1 MSDPSE
7 FKLPGLTNA
16 HSHAFQRAMAGL
28 AEVQN
33 DPADSFWTW
42 REQMYRYAGLIEP
55 DDLEAIAAQLYVEML
70 KSGYTAV
77 CEFHYL
83 HHQRDG
89 QPYADHAAMSRAL
102 MAAAAQT
109 GIDLCLLPVLYMQG
123 GFDGRPLGARQQRF
137 GHGVDDFLELLAT
150 LRRDEFDALQVGIA
164 LHSLRAVPPVAMRA
178 VLAAEHASGRP
189 IHIHIAEQTAEVD
202 ECLAL
207 RGARP
212 VSWLLDHAEVDT
224 RWTLV
229 HATHVSAQEVQA
241 MADSGATVCLCP
253 TTEANLGDGLFPL
266 ADFLAAEGRISI
278 GSDSHISVSPVEEL
292 RLLEYGQRLQAQR
305 RCIGVGREEKS
316 VGTNLFRAVH
326 AGGLQSAGAVIGAGT
341 STLTL
346 DTTHP
351 LLTARTPGQMLD
363 TWIFSGNVPLVREV
377 RVRDRVVVRAG
388 RHIDEDRIAAR
399 YRATM
404 ARLAHA

>member
-1 MSDPSE
+1 MSDPSA
-7 FKLPGLTNA
+7 FTLPGLTNA

-28 AEVQN
+28 AEVQT

-55 DDLEAIAAQLYVEML
+55 DDLEAIAAQLYAEML
-70 KSGYTAV
+70 KSGYTSV

-102 MAAAAQT
+102 MAAAEQT

-123 GFDGRPLGARQQRF
+123 GFDGRPLSARQQRF
-137 GHGVDDFLELLAT
+137 GHGVDAFLALLET
-150 LRRDEFDALQVGIA
+150 LRRDESDSMQVGMA
-164 LHSLRAVPPVAMRA
+164 LHSLRAVPIDAMRA
-178 VLAAEHASGRP
+178 VLAAEQASARP

-212 VSWLLDHAEVDT
+212 LSWLLANAEIDA

-241 MADSGATVCLCP
+241 VADSGATVCLCP

-266 ADFLAAEGRISI
+266 ADFLAANGRISI

-292 RLLEYGQRLQAQR
+292 RWLEYGQRLQAQR

-316 VGTNLFRAVH
+316 VGTNLYRAVQT
-326 AGGLQSAGAVIGAGT
+326 GGAQSTGAVIGAGT

-346 DTTHP
+346 DTAHP
-351 LLTARTPGQMLD
+351 LLTARTPAQMLD

-377 RVRDRVVVRAG
+377 RVRDHVVVRDG

-399 YRATM
+399 YRTTM
-404 ARLAHA
+404 ARLARA